1 MIRSC
6 VPCFSFLFFPVQT
19 CMKENEKGVNFPV
32 LCINIRFPHTA
43 VESFFHSAAI
53 KPFKVVYNIMEKE
66 LQKKSLD
73 RFFRSE
79 YQKLL
84 NFVRKNLEERYF
96 EASPEDI
103 VQDVALGLIDKLDLD
118 TQIGNLTAY
127 IYRSVKNKIIDYRK
141 KKQRNVSIETFTDRK
156 NGNYLLNNV
165 SDEISD
171 EEKDYSDIGP
181 ELLQRA
187 ISQLRPDE
195 QAVIIANE
203 FEQRSFEDLS
213 LEWDVPL
220 GTLLSRKHR
229 ALAKLYRI
237 LLTIKNESHGNNRE

>member
-1 MIRSC
+1 
-6 VPCFSFLFFPVQT
+6 
-19 CMKENEKGVNFPV
+19 
-32 LCINIRFPHTA
+32 
-43 VESFFHSAAI
+43 
-53 KPFKVVYNIMEKE
+53 MEKE

-73 RFFRSE
+73 RFFRNE

-84 NFVRKNLEERYF
+84 NFVRKNLDERYF

-141 KKQRNVSIETFTDRK
+141 KKQRTVSIETFTDRK

-171 EEKDYSDIGP
+171 EEKDYSDMGP
-181 ELLQRA
+181 ELLQQA

-203 FEQRSFEDLS
+203 FEQRSFEELS

-237 LLTIKNESHGNNRE
+237 LLTIKNENHGNNRE